1 MATPTYRYT
10 ANLADQPVDAAG
22 RRWYV
27 KEWHDAVA
35 RALDLR
41 AELLAQ
47 ALVRTGGLI
56 TTPGL
61 NLASNTATITGPVVG
76 LTLDGLAPV
85 VADQAG
91 AGVALALATLGSGF
105 SDGTHSIVL
114 RATATTGS
122 TAFSTPEVVARDAQG
137 NVIGQTTSEAVT
149 YSPRTALGVLTLVS
163 GTTLASGDVLVAT
176 VSKSGSTWSA
186 LTAAGT
192 PPILRAPDLRIRD
205 ISTDTTVT
213 VADAGGGIRATDD
226 ALVTLPSGVRRGVQ
240 SVIMNDTDDAAVMIT
255 AGGGATLV
263 VKDDASSITPRGAI
277 TVVSLGGNAWRAYG
291 DFAVPTGSGS

>member
-56 TTPGL
+56 TDPTLDLSG
-61 NLASNTATITGPVVG
+61 STATITGPVVG

-105 SDGTHSIVL
+105 ADGTHSIVL
-114 RATATTGS
+114 RATATTEAE
-122 TAFSTPEVVARDAQG
+122 AFTTPEVVARDAQG
-137 NVIGQTTSEAVT
+137 NVIGQTTSETVT
-149 YSPRTALGVLTLVS
+149 YSPRTALGVLVLIE
-163 GTTLASGDVLVAT
+163 GTTLADGDVLVAT
-176 VSKSGSTWSA
+176 VVLTTGTWSA

-192 PPILRAPDLRIRD
+192 PPILRAQDLNIRD
-205 ISTDTTVT
+205 VDTDTTVT

-226 ALVTLPSGVRRGVQ
+226 ALVTLPSGVRSGVQ
-240 SVIMNDTDDAAVMIT
+240 AVIMNDTDDAAVVIT

-263 VKDDASSITPRGAI
+263 VKGGASSITPRGAI

-291 DFAVPTGSGS
+291 DFIVPTGSGS